1 MTAARIK
8 LPHSLELLLRDE
20 MERAIEQAN
29 LGNFDTLV
37 AKKYLIEQV
46 PQIEI
51 GDELGYDRSVI
62 TRRVKR
68 ITRKVEQTARRLFG
82 DAHLNAS

>member
-1 MTAARIK
+1 MTAARVK

-51 GDELGYDRSVI
+51 AEELGYDRSVI
-62 TRRVKR
+62 TRRLKR
-68 ITRKVEQTARRLFG
+68 IARKVEQAAMRLFG